1 MKISRENNHLTVVTL
16 ATATLCTLL
25 VNPWLALDPINII
38 KQSALFLGAS
48 LIAALV
54 ISQFRSYLNKNRVV
68 LVVLGFWIA
77 ALTISYFVH
86 FGKVVFAQ
94 QTWGAWGRSTGT
106 LTFIA
111 FAILIAGGAC
121 INLNSAS
128 TVVFKWF
135 DRCTYT
141 VAAYTILQYAAL
153 DPINWSQKDTFAT
166 LGNINFMSG
175 FLGLA
180 ISLLLGRVLLQN
192 LPYLTK
198 IFYISLAATYS
209 ALIYF
214 SGSLQGLIMS
224 AAAFFVAVLIRLYSN
239 LRAFWLITFSFVA
252 TLTFSILGLAVFG
265 KGILGAKLVQQTMLY
280 RTDYWRAGMQ
290 MFRDYPI
297 FGLGQD
303 SYGDY
308 YRQFRDVLAVTRTGP
323 NRYTNTA
330 HNVFLDLAVGSGLMG
345 ILPLS
350 LLVILVLMGTIKSLK
365 SNLLQHNTALVLFPA
380 WISFLVFCMISIN
393 QIGVSAWGFI
403 FTGILLG
410 NISQSET
417 KLGSSLS
424 NSKNRVMDKELT
436 NVANK
441 INVMRTWLSYAAF
454 LIVGLILSAP
464 PNFADSGFYLATKSK
479 NLQNMERYA
488 FSLGSQDSHRE
499 LLISN
504 YVDAKNYT
512 KAYETAR
519 RSLEINSRNFYFN
532 VAILESFGIASPAE
546 VREAAER
553 LTSLDPLNS
562 ELQKRIDLVLAGL
575 KDSQNN

>member
-54 ISQFRSYLNKNRVV
+54 ISQFRSYLNENRVV

-175 FLGLA
+175 FLGLS
-180 ISLLLGRVLLQN
+180 ISLLLGRLLIQN
-192 LPYLTK
+192 LSILTK
-198 IFYISLAATYS
+198 IFYISQVVSYS
-209 ALIYF
+209 MLIYF

-224 AAAFFVAVLIRLYSN
+224 GVAFFVCLLIYFHN
-239 LRAFWLITFSFVA
+239 KFRARWLIAFSFIA
-252 TLTFSILGLAVFG
+252 TLISWILALGVFG
-265 KGILGAKLVQQTMLY
+265 QGFLGSRLVQQTMLY
-280 RTDYWRAGMQ
+280 RTDYWRAGLK
-290 MFRDYPI
+290 MFLENPI

-303 SYGDY
+303 SYGDH
-308 YRQFRDVLAVTRTGP
+308 YRQFRDALAVSRTGP

-330 HNVFLDLAVGSGLMG
+330 HNIFLDLAVGSGFVG
-345 ILPLS
+345 ALPLIIIVVLVIVVTVKSLKLS
-350 LLVILVLMGTIKSLK
+350 LLQNNSV
-365 SNLLQHNTALVLFPA
+365 LVLFPTF
-380 WISFLVFCMISIN
+380 ISFLIFCMISIN
-393 QIGVSAWGFI
+393 QIGVSVWGFI
-403 FTGILLG
+403 FTGIILG
-410 NISQSET
+410 NTFKPDKKSQSVLVMPQTKIKDEKVNNLVT
-417 KLGSSLS
+417 KLVLRRS
-424 NSKNRVMDKELT
+424 
-436 NVANK
+436 
-441 INVMRTWLSYAAF
+441 WLFNTISF
-454 LIVGLILSAP
+454 CVGLILSLP
-464 PNFADSGFYLATKSK
+464 PVIADSGFFLGAKTK

-504 YVDAKNYT
+504 YVERKNYV
-512 KAYETAR
+512 KAYEVAL
-519 RSLEINSRNFYFN
+519 RSMKINPRNFYFN
-532 VAILESFGIASPAE
+532 VAILESFGIAPPAK

-553 LTSLDPLNS
+553 LKALDPLNV
-562 ELQKRIDLVLAGL
+562 ELRRRIDQVLAEL
-575 KDSQNN
+575 